1 MGPVESDPGTGR
13 ARPVESAPGLMGPV
27 ESDPGTGR
35 ARPVESVVPAGI
47 VLGVPELAG
56 PKTRLRPWH
65 PEDAPAL
72 AAAWNDAEIRSWLTV
87 PERADEAAAL
97 RWIEQRARVW
107 SAGRSVDL
115 AVTDPS
121 SGAVI
126 GEVGLSSFDAARRAA
141 LLGWWIGRGWRGEG
155 RASEAVRLVV
165 DWVLGEGGLN
175 AVMAEID
182 ADNHASA
189 AVARRAGMRQVAGT
203 DPAQGRDGARLD
215 GPAQGRDG
223 ARLDGPAQ
231 LAGSPRLLFAR
242 TRV

>member
-1 MGPVESDPGTGR
+1 MGPVASDPGTGR
-13 ARPVESAPGLMGPV
+13 SRPVESETA
-27 ESDPGTGR
+27 
-35 ARPVESVVPAGI
+35 AGI

-56 PKTRLRPWH
+56 HKTRLRPWQA
-65 PEDAPAL
+65 EDAPAL
-72 AAAWNDAEIRSWLTV
+72 AAAWNDAEIRNRLTV
-87 PERADEAAAL
+87 PEPADEAAAL

-107 SAGRSVDL
+107 SEGRSVDL
-115 AVTDPS
+115 VVTDRS

-141 LLGWWIGRGWRGEG
+141 LIGWWIGSGWRGEG
-155 RASEAVRLVV
+155 RASEAVGLVV

-189 AVARRAGMRQVAGT
+189 AVARRAGMRRVAGT
-203 DPAQGRDGARLD
+203 
-215 GPAQGRDG
+215 GPAEERD
-223 ARLDGPAQ
+223 
-231 LAGSPRLLFAR
+231 AGSPRLLFAR

>member
-1 MGPVESDPGTGR
+1 MGLVESDPGTS
-13 ARPVESAPGLMGPV
+13 RP
-27 ESDPGTGR
+27 
-35 ARPVESVVPAGI
+35 RPVESVVPAGM
-47 VLGVPELAG
+47 VLGVPRLAG

-72 AAAWNDAEIRSWLTV
+72 AAAWSDAEIRSRLTV
-87 PERADEAAAL
+87 PERADEAVAL

-126 GEVGLSSFDAARRAA
+126 GEVGLSSFDAAHRAA
-141 LLGWWIGRGWRGEG
+141 LIGWWIGRGWRGEG

-189 AVARRAGMRQVAGT
+189 AVARRAGMRQVAVT
-203 DPAQGRDGARLD
+203 DPCQERDGARLN
-215 GPAQGRDG
+215 GPSQERDG
-223 ARLDGPAQ
+223 ARLNRPAP